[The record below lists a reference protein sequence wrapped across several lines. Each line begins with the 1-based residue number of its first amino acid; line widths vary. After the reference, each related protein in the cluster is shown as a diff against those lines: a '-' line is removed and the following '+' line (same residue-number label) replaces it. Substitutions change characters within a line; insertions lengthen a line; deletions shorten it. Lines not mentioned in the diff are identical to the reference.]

1 MKDLY
6 SEEIPDI
13 IRTVRDDI
21 TIKDMQAS
29 LFINANKDN
38 IKRRSFKV
46 DLDKQIDSDN
56 VSFTSEYLESFIDAV
71 VRVYGDNA
79 EKVNGYSF
87 SISCAIGKKS
97 LPEQA
102 WNLMC
107 YCIRLAIECGI
118 SIDRIAFGDATAQIN
133 EEQSPCVSVRVYVST
148 FPISSGNSVQIST
161 WSRFRLF
168 VKEFCRIIAR

>member
-56 VSFTSEYLESFIDAV
+56 VSELSTYL
-71 VRVYGDNA
+71 
-79 EKVNGYSF
+79 
-87 SISCAIGKKS
+87 
-97 LPEQA
+97 LLQ
-102 WNLMC
+102 
-107 YCIRLAIECGI
+107 
-118 SIDRIAFGDATAQIN
+118 
-133 EEQSPCVSVRVYVST
+133 
-148 FPISSGNSVQIST
+148 
-161 WSRFRLF
+161 
-168 VKEFCRIIAR
+168 